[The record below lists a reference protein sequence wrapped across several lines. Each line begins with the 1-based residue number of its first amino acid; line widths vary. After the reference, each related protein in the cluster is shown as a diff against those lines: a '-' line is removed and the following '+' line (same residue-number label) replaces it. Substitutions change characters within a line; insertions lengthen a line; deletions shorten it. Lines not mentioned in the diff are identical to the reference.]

1 MGNFKLFFHI
11 SYVEI
16 LPKNSFGEHISLL
29 ENMIAL
35 HDSDSSKFP
44 LFLDKMFMSL
54 LIIGFFFCDIG
65 FTSFP

>member
-16 LPKNSFGEHISLL
+16 LLRNSFGEHISLL

-35 HDSDSSKFP
+35 HDSDSSRFP

-54 LIIGFFFCDIG
+54 LTIGFFFCDIG